1 MHNSF
6 NTEETS
12 FTMDQEPDVLMDIN
26 TTPLID
32 ILLVLIVMLI
42 ITIPAQLHSVN
53 LDMPVSQPQKTKVN
67 EVIKISIDEK
77 DRISWNGNLI
87 SSDSELEKRF
97 EDLSA
102 DSERQEIHVYSNGKA
117 KYEVAI
123 KVMASAQR
131 HQIKKIGILGID
143 EFAN

>member
-1 MHNSF
+1 
-6 NTEETS
+6 
-12 FTMDQEPDVLMDIN
+12 MDQEPDVLMDIN

-77 DRISWNGNLI
+77 GRISWNGNLI
-87 SSDSELEKRF
+87 NSDSELEKRF
-97 EDLSA
+97 EDIGA

-131 HQIKKIGILGID
+131 HQIKKIGIVGID

>member
-1 MHNSF
+1 
-6 NTEETS
+6 
-12 FTMDQEPDVLMDIN
+12 MDQEPDVLMDIN

-77 DRISWNGNLI
+77 NRISWNGNLI
-87 SSDSELEKRF
+87 NSDSELEKRF
-97 EDLSA
+97 EDIGA

-131 HQIKKIGILGID
+131 HQIKKIGIVGID

>member
-1 MHNSF
+1 
-6 NTEETS
+6 
-12 FTMDQEPDVLMDIN
+12 MDQEPDVLMDIN

-77 DRISWNGNLI
+77 GRISWNGNLI
-87 SSDSELEKRF
+87 NSDSELEKRF
-97 EDLSA
+97 EDIGA
-102 DSERQEIHVYSNGKA
+102 DSERQEIHLYSNGKA

-131 HQIKKIGILGID
+131 HQIKKIGIVGID

>member
-1 MHNSF
+1 
-6 NTEETS
+6 
-12 FTMDQEPDVLMDIN
+12 MDQEPDVLMDIN

-87 SSDSELEKRF
+87 NSDSELEKRF
-97 EDLSA
+97 EDIGA

-131 HQIKKIGILGID
+131 HQIKKIGIVGID